1 MSGLVSSAVA
11 SVAGAIGSG
20 VAAMGG
26 LSGIA
31 AGLGV
36 ANGALSLGNQLFG
49 DTPTGAPG
57 GGSGGG
63 GGGGS
68 GGGGSGGNGGFFQSS
83 LTPQITQGSSGAI
96 NLGTGINVTPQLTN
110 SASGPLSYVAQGGL
124 IEGYAKGGPLSFQHQ
139 ISQGYSFSPID
150 LFHHVGPHFEQLS
163 STMPAVKAETYA
175 EGGEIEHNPEFYS
188 EGGIQ
193 HRYVQGDGDGTSD
206 GVPAMLAN
214 GEFVI
219 PADVVSALGNGSSD
233 SGSKVLDELLQT
245 VREHKQSHDPKE
257 LPPDS
262 KGALEYL
269 SVASHRA
276 GGIA

>member
-1 MSGLVSSAVA
+1 MSAGISLATAAAAVGL
-11 SVAGAIGSG
+11 
-20 VAAMGG
+20 
-26 LSGIA
+26 
-31 AGLGV
+31 
-36 ANGALSLGNQLFG
+36 ANGAVSLGNQLFG
-49 DTPTGAPG
+49 DTPSAPTGH

-63 GGGGS
+63 GGSGS
-68 GGGGSGGNGGFFQSS
+68 GNGGYFQSDIS
-83 LTPQITQGSSGAI
+83 PQVTQGSSNPI
-96 NLGTGINVTPQLTN
+96 NLGTGINVSSQLSNT
-110 SASGPLSYVAQGGL
+110 AQGPLSYVAQGGL
-124 IEGYAKGGPLSFQHQ
+124 IEGYAKGGPLSLEHQ
-139 ISQGYSFSPID
+139 VSQGYSFSPID
-150 LFHHVGPHFEQLS
+150 LYHHSGPRFQQLS
-163 STMPAVKAETYA
+163 SSMPDIKAETYA

-188 EGGIQ
+188 EGGLQ

-206 GVPAMLAN
+206 SVPAMLAN

-245 VREHKQSHDPKE
+245 VREHKQAHDPKD

-269 SVASHRA
+269 KVATHRA